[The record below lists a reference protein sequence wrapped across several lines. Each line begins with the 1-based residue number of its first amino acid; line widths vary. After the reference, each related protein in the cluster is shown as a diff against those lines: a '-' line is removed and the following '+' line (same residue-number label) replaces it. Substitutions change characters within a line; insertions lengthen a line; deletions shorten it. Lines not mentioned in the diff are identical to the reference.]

1 VLEEKINPGTTES
14 SGALQKIDFLKPH
27 PTVKDKWNLIR
38 STLGNPTLPPFGF
51 EDLSAF
57 NKRRNGKAIS
67 CLNHRF
73 SKHNTSK

>member
-14 SGALQKIDFLKPH
+14 SGALQKIDFLKSH
-27 PTVKDKWNLIR
+27 PTVKDKRSLIR

>member
-1 VLEEKINPGTTES
+1 MLEEKINPATTER
-14 SGALQKIDFLKPH
+14 SGALQKIDFLKSH
-27 PTVKDKWNLIR
+27 STVKNKRNLIR

-57 NKRRNGKAIS
+57 NKRRKEKAIS
-67 CLNHRF
+67 CLKQRF